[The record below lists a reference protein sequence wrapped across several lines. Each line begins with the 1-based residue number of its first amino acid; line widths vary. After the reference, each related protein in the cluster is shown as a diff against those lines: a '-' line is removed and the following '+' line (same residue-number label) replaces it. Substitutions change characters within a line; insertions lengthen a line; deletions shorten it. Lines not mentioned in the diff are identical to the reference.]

1 MVSYVAPC
9 ASRLRGR
16 HCLYEGEYLLV
27 EGEYLLVEQVGLG
40 QSRGPVGPCSSSLCC
55 PTFANG
61 ACPVL
66 VAS

>member
-16 HCLYEGEYLLV
+16 HCLY